1 MVTLQHCYSM
11 PPIGKSLWRKKVK
24 DGQLRAIKAKTQYPA
39 RADDWPD
46 DYWSPD
52 EVFSLIKGGLM
63 NGKSIGF
70 LRLTSK
76 SRAPSSREIAATPA
90 LATVTRIID
99 EWLLLE
105 YACVFLPCNQTALV
119 QEVSKGL
126 AFPGGMEKVL
136 GFKAQAVPQPE
147 TPAGSV
153 IQMPFTGEEQV
164 QEAIRR
170 RLATVDPQLIIHE
183 AMERARGRL

>member
-1 MVTLQHCYSM
+1 MVSRVPLPRT
-11 PPIGKSLWRKKVK
+11 P
-24 DGQLRAIKAKTQYPA
+24 
-39 RADDWPD
+39 
-46 DYWSPD
+46 
-52 EVFSLIKGGLM
+52 
-63 NGKSIGF
+63 
-70 LRLTSK
+70 TSH
-76 SRAPSSREIAATPA
+76 EIAATPA

-136 GFKAQAVPQPE
+136 GFKAEAGPQPE
-147 TPAGSV
+147 TPPTAPL
-153 IQMPFTGEEQV
+153 IQVPFMTEEQV

-170 RLATVDPQLIIHE
+170 RLVGIDPHAIIQDAIDH
-183 AMERARGRL
+183 AKGRI